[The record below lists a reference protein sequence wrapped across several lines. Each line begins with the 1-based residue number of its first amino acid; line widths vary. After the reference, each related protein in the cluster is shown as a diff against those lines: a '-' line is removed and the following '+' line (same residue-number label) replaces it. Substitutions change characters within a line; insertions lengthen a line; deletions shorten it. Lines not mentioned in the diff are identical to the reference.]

1 MALTDKQQA
10 FINEYLKCWNA
21 TQAAKKAGYSEKTAY
36 SIGQENLKKPEIA
49 SHIRE
54 RIQANAM
61 TADEVLSRL
70 GAQAR
75 GDFGDLVDTATM
87 TLDWHRA
94 QENDATRLI
103 KKLKQTIITS
113 GEDRQTE
120 IFEFE
125 MYDAQAAL
133 VHIGKQLGLF
143 TNKLEHTGKEG
154 GPIKT
159 ESKVTLLSEL
169 SDEELDRI
177 IDGKPPT
184 S

>member
-1 MALTDKQQA
+1 MALTDKQEA

-21 TQAAKKAGYSEKTAY
+21 TQAAISAGYSEKTAY
-36 SIGQENLKKPEIA
+36 SIGSENLKKPEIA
-49 SHIRE
+49 SRVRE
-54 RIQANAM
+54 RIEANAM
-61 TADEVLSRL
+61 TADEVLFRL

-75 GDFGDLVDTATM
+75 GDFGDLVDVATM
-87 TLDWHRA
+87 TLDWNRA
-94 QENDATRLI
+94 QSKDATRLI

-143 TNKLEHTGKEG
+143 TNKMEHTGKDG
-154 GPIKT
+154 GPITT
-159 ESKVTLLSEL
+159 ESKVTLLSQL
-169 SDEELDRI
+169 SDEELDKI
-177 IDGKPPT
+177 IDGKPPR

>member
-1 MALTDKQQA
+1 MALTNKQEV

-21 TQAAKKAGYSEKTAY
+21 TQAAKNAGYSEKTAY

-54 RIQANAM
+54 RIEANAM
-61 TADEVLSRL
+61 SADEVLARL

-75 GDFGDLVDTATM
+75 GDFGDLVDPSTM
-87 TLDWHRA
+87 TLDWNKASKRGS
-94 QENDATRLI
+94 TKLI
-103 KKLKQTIITS
+103 KKLKQTVITA

-143 TNKLEHTGKEG
+143 VNRTELTGKDG
-154 GPIKT
+154 KPIQT
-159 ESKVTLLSEL
+159 QSKVTLLSEL
-169 SDEELDRI
+169 SDDELDRI
-177 IDGKPPT
+177 IDGKPPAR
-184 S
+184 

>member
-1 MALTDKQQA
+1 MTLTNKQEI
-10 FINEYLKCWNA
+10 FITEYLKCWNA
-21 TQAAKKAGYSEKTAY
+21 TQAAIKAGYSEKTAY
-36 SIGQENLKKPEIA
+36 SIGSENLKKPEIA

-54 RIQANAM
+54 RIEANAM
-61 TADEVLSRL
+61 TADEVLARL

-75 GDFGDLVDTATM
+75 GDFGDLVDPSTM
-87 TLDWHRA
+87 TLDWSKANERG
-94 QENDATRLI
+94 TTKLI

-143 TNKLEHTGKEG
+143 VNRTEVTGKDG
-154 GPIKT
+154 KPIET
-159 ESKVTLLSEL
+159 QSKVTLLSQL
-169 SDEELDRI
+169 SDDELNNI
-177 IDGKPPT
+177 INGKPPT
-184 S
+184 G